1 MPNNVTKKEYIL
13 KGQRKKEEN
22 RGRGE
27 KWQDKGPQV
36 RKSLS
41 SYPKHFDPTGWACN
55 SRLAS

>member
-13 KGQRKKEEN
+13 KGQRKKRKTEEE
-22 RGRGE
+22 E
-27 KWQDKGPQV
+27 KNGKIKVLKLESP
-36 RKSLS
+36 S